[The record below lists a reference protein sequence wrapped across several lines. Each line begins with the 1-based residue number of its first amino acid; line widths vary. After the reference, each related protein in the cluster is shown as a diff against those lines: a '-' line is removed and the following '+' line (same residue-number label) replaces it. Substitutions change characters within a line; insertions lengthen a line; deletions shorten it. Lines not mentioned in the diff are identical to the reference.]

1 ALVLKDTTGALRWYR
16 QEVDARGPQ
25 QTSARYSIASLAE
38 SRRDTVAA
46 ASEWRELARVD
57 SLGYFGAV
65 ARERASLPLPVVA
78 AAVPGTS
85 RAVARNVAELDL
97 LAALVS
103 WLLAEESTASDALD
117 FAEALIDR
125 GRTTAAISLGWRA
138 ARTLTLNHPRV
149 LRAIYPWPLRP
160 VVLAEAKEFG
170 LDEYLVAALIRQESS
185 FDPLARSRA
194 G

>member
-97 LAALVS
+97 LDAVGFAPEAAALVS

-117 FAEALIDR
+117 FA
-125 GRTTAAISLGWRA
+125 
-138 ARTLTLNHPRV
+138 
-149 LRAIYPWPLRP
+149 
-160 VVLAEAKEFG
+160 
-170 LDEYLVAALIRQESS
+170 
-185 FDPLARSRA
+185 
-194 G
+194 